1 MRHDRSGTNRSFR
14 ARRVNELLRE
24 ILAEEI
30 TELSVSDDRFI
41 WLTITGVKSSPDLSK
56 ATVWFDRLTPE
67 SAEALAENRRRIQS
81 ALSKQVHMKRTPVLE
96 FAEDPSIVA
105 GERIDEILKKVKP
118 SGDEF

>member
-1 MRHDRSGTNRSFR
+1 M
-14 ARRVNELLRE
+14 LRE